1 MPWGRPEIGEFRDH
15 ENLRFSNDLTPR
27 RFTTVIGTNTREEF
41 LRYGVSNPPSREPEL
56 GYYRIFLS
64 NEETTPRESV
74 TIMRVSPFSSVR
86 HITMATLTISNLHAE
101 VAQEEGEKILRGVD
115 LEVSSG
121 EIHALMGPNG
131 SGKSTLAKV
140 IAGHP
145 AYKVTEGSIA
155 LELTDEDL
163 SDIEAELD
171 EDDYTWELLD
181 LEPNERAALG
191 IFLGFQYPVE
201 IEGVTMTNFLRQALN
216 AKLEER
222 EELFE
227 EEDDEESDAEDDAGY
242 DTSPMEGPAD
252 DGDVSVAEF
261 QQLLQEKMELLDMD
275 SKFAQR
281 YLNAGFSGGEKKQN
295 EVLQAAMLEPAVAV
309 LDEIDSGL
317 DIDRLQDVSK
327 GINAL
332 RDEQGTGILQITHY
346 QRILDYV
353 EPDYVH
359 VMLDG
364 EVAKSGGPE
373 LAEQLEADGYD
384 WVREEAF
391 ADA

>member
-1 MPWGRPEIGEFRDH
+1 
-15 ENLRFSNDLTPR
+15 
-27 RFTTVIGTNTREEF
+27 
-41 LRYGVSNPPSREPEL
+41 
-56 GYYRIFLS
+56 
-64 NEETTPRESV
+64 
-74 TIMRVSPFSSVR
+74 
-86 HITMATLTISNLHAE
+86 MATLEINDLHAR
-101 VAQEEGEKILRGVD
+101 VAEEGGERILRGVD
-115 LEVSSG
+115 LTVNSG

-131 SGKSTLAKV
+131 SGKSTTAKV

-145 AYKVTEGSIA
+145 AYEVTDGEI
-155 LELTDEDL
+155 LLH
-163 SDIEAELD
+163 LD
-171 EDDYTWELLD
+171 EEDVADVDVDLDDDDYHWNLLE

-191 IFLGFQYPVE
+191 IFLGFQYPAE

-216 AKLEER
+216 AKADER

-227 EEDDEESDAEDDAGY
+227 GDEADDADDEDDAGY

-252 DGDVSVAEF
+252 DGEIGVAEF
-261 QQLLQEKMELLDMD
+261 QEILSEKMELLDMD
-275 SKFAQR
+275 EKFMQR

-295 EVLQAAMLEPAVAV
+295 EVLQAAMLEPVVAV

-353 EPDYVH
+353 EPDHVH

-364 EVAKSGGPE
+364 KVAKSGGAE

>member
-1 MPWGRPEIGEFRDH
+1 
-15 ENLRFSNDLTPR
+15 
-27 RFTTVIGTNTREEF
+27 
-41 LRYGVSNPPSREPEL
+41 
-56 GYYRIFLS
+56 
-64 NEETTPRESV
+64 
-74 TIMRVSPFSSVR
+74 
-86 HITMATLTISNLHAE
+86 MATLEINNLHAR
-101 VAQEEGEKILRGVD
+101 VAEEGGERILRGVD
-115 LEVSSG
+115 LTVNSG

-131 SGKSTLAKV
+131 SGKSTTAKV

-145 AYKVTEGSIA
+145 AYEVTEGEI
-155 LELTDEDL
+155 LLHLDDEDVADVDADL
-163 SDIEAELD
+163 DD
-171 EDDYTWELLD
+171 EDYHWELLE

-191 IFLGFQYPVE
+191 IFLGFQYPAE

-216 AKLEER
+216 AKADER

-227 EEDDEESDAEDDAGY
+227 DEADEENETDADDEGY

-252 DGDVSVAEF
+252 DGEIGVAEF
-261 QQLLQEKMELLDMD
+261 QEILSEKMELLDMD
-275 SKFAQR
+275 EKFMQR

-353 EPDYVH
+353 EPDHVH

-364 EVAKSGGPE
+364 EVAKSGGAE
-373 LAEQLEADGYD
+373 LAEQLEDEGYD
-384 WVREEAF
+384 WVREEAL

>member
-1 MPWGRPEIGEFRDH
+1 MAVLEID
-15 ENLRFSNDLTPR
+15 NLQ
-27 RFTTVIGTNTREEF
+27 
-41 LRYGVSNPPSREPEL
+41 
-56 GYYRIFLS
+56 
-64 NEETTPRESV
+64 
-74 TIMRVSPFSSVR
+74 
-86 HITMATLTISNLHAE
+86 AK
-101 VAQEEGEKILRGVD
+101 VAEEGGEQILEGVD
-115 LEVSSG
+115 LEVESG

-131 SGKSTLAKV
+131 SGKSTLAKI

-145 AYKVTEGSIA
+145 AYEVTGGEVRFHI
-155 LELTDEDL
+155 EEDEFE
-163 SDIEAELD
+163 DIEVPADLQ
-171 EDDYTWELLD
+171 TWDLLD

-191 IFLGFQYPVE
+191 IFLAFQYPAE
-201 IEGVTMTNFLRQALN
+201 IEGVTMVNFLRTALN

-227 EEDDEESDAEDDAGY
+227 DEEAEEEEAEAGGDTKEDAAGY

-252 DGDVSVAEF
+252 EGEVGVAEF
-261 QQLLQEKMELLDMD
+261 QEILQEKMEQLDMD
-275 SKFAQR
+275 EKFANR

-295 EVLQAAMLEPAVAV
+295 EVLQAAILEPSIAV

-317 DIDRLQDVSK
+317 DIDRLQDVST

-332 RDEQGTGILQITHY
+332 RDEQGAGILQITHY

-364 EVAKSGGPE
+364 EIAKSGGAE
-373 LAEQLEADGYD
+373 LAETLEDEGYD
-384 WVREEAF
+384 WVREEVYEA
-391 ADA
+391 A

>member
-1 MPWGRPEIGEFRDH
+1 
-15 ENLRFSNDLTPR
+15 
-27 RFTTVIGTNTREEF
+27 
-41 LRYGVSNPPSREPEL
+41 
-56 GYYRIFLS
+56 
-64 NEETTPRESV
+64 
-74 TIMRVSPFSSVR
+74 
-86 HITMATLTISNLHAE
+86 MATLEIQNLHAR
-101 VAQEEGEKILRGVD
+101 VAEDGGERILRGVD
-115 LEVSSG
+115 LTVESG

-131 SGKSTLAKV
+131 SGKSTTAKV

-145 AYKVTEGSIA
+145 AYEVTDGSI
-155 LELTDEDL
+155 ELHLSEADVEDV
-163 SDIEAELD
+163 DVELD
-171 EDDYTWELLD
+171 DDDYRWELLE

-191 IFLGFQYPVE
+191 IFLGFQYPAE

-216 AKLEER
+216 AKADER

-227 EEDDEESDAEDDAGY
+227 DEDDEGADTDADDEAGY

-252 DGDVSVAEF
+252 DGEIGVAEF
-261 QQLLQEKMELLDMD
+261 QEILSEKMDLLDMD
-275 SKFAQR
+275 EKFMQR

-353 EPDYVH
+353 EPDRVH

-373 LAEQLEADGYD
+373 LAEKLEDEGYD
-384 WVREEAF
+384 WVREDVYETA
-391 ADA
+391 

>member
-1 MPWGRPEIGEFRDH
+1 
-15 ENLRFSNDLTPR
+15 
-27 RFTTVIGTNTREEF
+27 
-41 LRYGVSNPPSREPEL
+41 
-56 GYYRIFLS
+56 
-64 NEETTPRESV
+64 
-74 TIMRVSPFSSVR
+74 
-86 HITMATLTISNLHAE
+86 MATLEIDDLHAE
-101 VAQEEGEKILRGVD
+101 VAEEDGETILRGVD
-115 LEVSSG
+115 LTVESG

-131 SGKSTLAKV
+131 SGKSTLAKI

-145 AYKVTEGSIA
+145 VYDVTGGEVRLVLDGDEFDEEIPEEM
-155 LELTDEDL
+155 LE
-163 SDIEAELD
+163 
-171 EDDYTWELLD
+171 WNLLE

-191 IFLGFQYPVE
+191 IFLGFQYPAE
-201 IEGVTMTNFLRQALN
+201 IEGVTMVNFLRTALN

-227 EEDDEESDAEDDAGY
+227 GDEEDEADGEEATNEDAAGY

-252 DGDVSVAEF
+252 DGEVGVAEF
-261 QQLLQEKMELLDMD
+261 QQILQEKMELLDMD
-275 SKFAQR
+275 ERFANR

-295 EVLQAAMLEPAVAV
+295 EVLQAAVLEPEIAV

-317 DIDRLQDVSK
+317 DIDRLQDVSE

-332 RDEQGTGILQITHY
+332 RDEQGAGVLQITHY

-353 EPDYVH
+353 EPDHVH

-364 EVAKSGGPE
+364 KIATSGGPE
-373 LAEQLEADGYD
+373 MAEKLEDEGYD

-391 ADA
+391 EAA

>member
-1 MPWGRPEIGEFRDH
+1 
-15 ENLRFSNDLTPR
+15 
-27 RFTTVIGTNTREEF
+27 
-41 LRYGVSNPPSREPEL
+41 
-56 GYYRIFLS
+56 
-64 NEETTPRESV
+64 
-74 TIMRVSPFSSVR
+74 
-86 HITMATLTISNLHAE
+86 MATLEIKNLHAE
-101 VAQEEGEKILRGVD
+101 VAEEGGETILRGVD

-131 SGKSTLAKV
+131 SGKSTLAKI

-145 AYKVTEGSIA
+145 SYEVTEGEVLLH
-155 LELTDEDL
+155 LEEGDFGEAFEIPEDKRVW
-163 SDIEAELD
+163 D
-171 EDDYTWELLD
+171 LLD

-191 IFLGFQYPVE
+191 VFLGFQYPAE
-201 IEGVTMTNFLRQALN
+201 IEGVTMVNFLRTALN
-216 AKLEER
+216 AKLGER

-227 EEDDEESDAEDDAGY
+227 DEETDAEDDEDDVGY

-252 DGDVSVAEF
+252 EGEVGVAEF
-261 QQLLQEKMELLDMD
+261 QQLLAEKMEQLDMD
-275 SKFAQR
+275 EKFAHR

-295 EVLQAAMLEPAVAV
+295 EVLQAAILEPSIAV

-317 DIDRLQDVSK
+317 DIDRLQDVSH

-332 RDEQGTGILQITHY
+332 RDEQGSGILQITHY

-353 EPDYVH
+353 EPDHVH

-364 EVAKSGGPE
+364 KVAKSGGAE
-373 LAEQLEADGYD
+373 LAEQLEDEGYD

-391 ADA
+391 EAA